1 MSSKIAYLTIDDAPT
16 KDMRQKI
23 DFLLENNIPA
33 IFFCIGQLME
43 ERPEPV
49 IYAIQNG
56 FIIGNHTYDHPYCSD
71 APLENVLEQLTKTDK
86 IIDDLYQKAGVERP
100 AKYFRFPF
108 GDKGALTHD
117 YVYAPVSEEG
127 QKRKQ
132 TIQDHLRDLGYT
144 QPPFE
149 NVTYKYY
156 REHGF
161 LDDVDWYWTY
171 DTLDWSVFADEPL
184 HGIDSLEA
192 AYARMDEDLP
202 EEGRGLDYPDS
213 EEIVLIHDHEAST
226 EIFPLLINRMV
237 EKGLQ
242 FKLP

>member
-16 KDMRQKI
+16 PDMRQKI
-23 DFLLENNIPA
+23 DYLLQNNLPA

-56 FIIGNHTYDHPYCSD
+56 FIIGNHTYDHPYCSE
-71 APLENVLEQLTKTDK
+71 APLEDVLEQITRTDA

-100 AKYFRFPF
+100 AKYFRFPY
-108 GDKGALTHD
+108 GDKGALTGD
-117 YVYAPVSEEG
+117 YAFDPVSEDG
-127 QKRKQ
+127 LKRKNV
-132 TIQDHLRDLGYT
+132 IQQHLRDLGYT
-144 QPPFE
+144 QPEFE

-156 REHGF
+156 RDHGF

-171 DTLDWSVFADEPL
+171 DTLDWSVFADTPL

-192 AYARMDEDLP
+192 AYARMDEELP
-202 EEGRGLDYPDS
+202 EEGRGLNFAGS
-213 EEIVLIHDHEAST
+213 EDIVLIHDHEEST
-226 EIFPLLINRMV
+226 SIFPLLINYMI